1 MSASMPGARWQAILV
16 VALALGAGAFVYL
29 TSARLPEIAA
39 TRFAAG
45 GDPVAFMTRGTYRV
59 FMVWLVS
66 AVPLL
71 VAFLP
76 PFIGARWP
84 QLLNIP
90 NREHWI
96 AAERR
101 AETLASVAARAMLLA
116 AVMIVFLCFTHWLVV
131 EANASPA
138 RQLSG
143 TPFLAALGAF
153 AAFMI
158 GWIVTF
164 RARFR
169 R

>member
-1 MSASMPGARWQAILV
+1 MSPRLPGARPQAILV
-16 VALALGAGAFVYL
+16 VALALGAAVFVYV
-29 TSARLPEIAA
+29 TSERLPEIAA

-45 GDPVAFMTRGTYRV
+45 GDPVAFMTRGAYRV

-76 PFIGARWP
+76 QFIGARWP

-90 NREHWI
+90 NREYWL

-101 AETLASVAARAMLLA
+101 PDTLASVAARTLLLA
-116 AVMIVFLCFTHWLVV
+116 AVMILFLCFTHWLVV

-138 RQLSG
+138 RRLSG
-143 TPFLAALGAF
+143 APLLAALGAF
-153 AAFMI
+153 VAFMI
-158 GWIVTF
+158 GWIAAF
-164 RARFR
+164 RRRFR